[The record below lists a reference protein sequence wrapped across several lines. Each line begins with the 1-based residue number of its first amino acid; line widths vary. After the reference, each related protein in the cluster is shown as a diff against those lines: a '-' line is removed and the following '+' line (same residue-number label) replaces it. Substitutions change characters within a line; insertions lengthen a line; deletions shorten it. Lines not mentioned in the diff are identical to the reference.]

1 MIVLLEGR
9 VCTEG
14 EWLPS
19 MTSLCKDVIQSE
31 DIVCQLLEQSF
42 VLLDVLICIIAEQQ
56 LYICDGPV
64 LHRQLLDILFDEDLM
79 VLELSYQQ
87 HIVADSQ

>member
-1 MIVLLEGR
+1 MVVLLEGR

-14 EWLPS
+14 ERLPS

-31 DIVCQLLEQSF
+31 DIVRQLLEQSF
-42 VLLDVLICIIAEQQ
+42 VLLDVLICIVAEQQ

>member
-1 MIVLLEGR
+1 MVVLLEGR

-14 EWLPS
+14 KWLPS

-31 DIVCQLLEQSF
+31 DIVRQLLEQSF
-42 VLLDVLICIIAEQQ
+42 VLLDVLICIVAEQQ